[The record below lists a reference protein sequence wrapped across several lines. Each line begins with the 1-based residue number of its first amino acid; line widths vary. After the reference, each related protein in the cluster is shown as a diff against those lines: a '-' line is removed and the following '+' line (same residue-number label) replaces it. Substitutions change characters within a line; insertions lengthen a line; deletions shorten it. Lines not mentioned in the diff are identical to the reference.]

1 MVGGF
6 DAGLCHLVAHAQ
18 EALSLRTPLLRLPS
32 PWAALVVAWAC
43 ASMAVWTGSPNM
55 LHLGSFQ
62 TPLSFSLD
70 WQPDLWRLQPWR
82 LWTAALVHWSGM
94 HLLFNLLGC
103 AALIAWGHAAELTL
117 RHTLAWLLAWP
128 LVQLGLGACSDLPH
142 YGGLSGVL
150 HAGVAI
156 GCWALLCQAHTPR
169 RRVGAV
175 VLLGLCLKVALEQ
188 PWVRYQ
194 LGWDEGLSPLA
205 GAPGWYVASGAHL
218 AGVLAGLLCAGL
230 VDAAAHLLR
239 SFSRAAPAGRA
250 EVH

>member
-1 MVGGF
+1 MR
-6 DAGLCHLVAHAQ
+6 Q
-18 EALSLRTPLLRLPS
+18 QRLPTAWTALVLV
-32 PWAALVVAWAC
+32 WAATAC
-43 ASMAVWTGSPNM
+43 VLW
-55 LHLGSFQ
+55 LGQSGPPWLFHM
-62 TPLSFSLD
+62 D
-70 WQPDLWRLQPWR
+70 WQPDLWRTQPWR
-82 LWTAALVHWSGM
+82 WWTAALVHWSGM
-94 HLLFNLLGC
+94 HLVFNLLGC
-103 AALIAWGHAAELTL
+103 AALIAWGHAAELKL

-128 LVQLGLGACSDLPH
+128 LVQLGFSAFSDLPH

-156 GCWALLCQAHTPR
+156 GCWALLRQTRTPR

-194 LGWDEGLSPLA
+194 LGWGEALSPLA
-205 GAPGWYVASGAHL
+205 GAPGWYVASHAHL